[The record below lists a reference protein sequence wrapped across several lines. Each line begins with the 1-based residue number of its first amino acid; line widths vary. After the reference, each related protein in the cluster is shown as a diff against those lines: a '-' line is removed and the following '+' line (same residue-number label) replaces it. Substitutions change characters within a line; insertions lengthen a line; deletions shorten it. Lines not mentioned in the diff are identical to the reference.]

1 LEDQELGVRVI
12 EIKFFPQKRRLF
24 MNVMKRKLAVLTLL
38 LIGSAAMAQTKFP
51 EGPIKMVVPFAPGGG
66 VDSAARLLAKQL
78 GSNLN
83 VPVVVENKPGANGSV
98 GGKFVQTANADGLT
112 LLFSASTHVLAK
124 QVMATPPYDPQS
136 DFAAVARVGEA
147 PLMMVISPN
156 LPQTKLPEVIAAAK
170 QSPDKW
176 TAALPAL
183 GAASHLGTLML
194 AKQGNLPNLVT
205 AVYKGTAPALT
216 DVAGGHVQIQID
228 AIVALQGMAKSGKVK
243 PIMVTS
249 SKRSAVMPNVPTA
262 VESGY
267 PKFVTESWYGVWAPK
282 STSIEHV
289 QFLNKAINEAVQ
301 QLTKAGALESLGIEP
316 VTESI
321 EEFRK
326 YTAAYVAESADLLK
340 GAGFKPE

>member
-1 LEDQELGVRVI
+1 MHSLT
-12 EIKFFPQKRRLF
+12 RR
-24 MNVMKRKLAVLTLL
+24 MAALTLL
-38 LIGSAAMAQTKFP
+38 LVGSVAMAQSKFP
-51 EGPIKMVVPFAPGGG
+51 EGPIRMVVPFAAGGG
-66 VDSAARLLAKQL
+66 VDSAARLIAKQL
-78 GSNLN
+78 GTQLN
-83 VPVVVENKPGANGSV
+83 VSVIVENKPGANGSV
-98 GGKFVQTANADGLT
+98 GGKFVQSANPDGLT
-112 LLFSASTHVLAK
+112 VLFSASTHALAK
-124 QVMATPPYDPQS
+124 QVMANPPYDPMT

-147 PLMMVISPN
+147 PLLMVISPN
-156 LPQTKLPEVIAAAK
+156 LPQTKLSEVVAAAK
-170 QSPDKW
+170 QNPDKW

-183 GAASHLGTLML
+183 GAASHLGTLMF
-194 AKQGNLPNLVT
+194 AKQGNLSQLTT

-249 SKRSAVMPNVPTA
+249 AKRSSVMPNVPTA

-282 STSIEHV
+282 ATPVDRV

-301 QLTKAGALESLGIEP
+301 QLTKAGAFEPLGIEP
-316 VTESI
+316 VTESV
-321 EEFRK
+321 EDFRK
-326 YTAAYVAESADLLK
+326 YKTSYIAESAELLR